1 MLKVLAP
8 DGTPIITTLLVL
20 SIRVKPPPIAKPA
33 EKSKDVKHDQFE
45 IVAVPV
51 KVKFCPSAITA
62 VMVGEIVSGLDV
74 EFMVP
79 ERVPAGE
86 PL

>member
-1 MLKVLAP
+1 V
-8 DGTPIITTLLVL
+8 
-20 SIRVKPPPIAKPA
+20 
-33 EKSKDVKHDQFE
+33 
-45 IVAVPV
+45 
-51 KVKFCPSAITA
+51 ITA
-62 VMVGEIVSGLDV
+62 VMVGGIVSGLDV